1 MRVSSYQLLD
11 AGIKSIQQQS
21 VEAMK
26 WQQQISSGNKY
37 AKASDGAVA
46 VARGVEIQFDQSKYN
61 MLKANQDFVA
71 TRMALADAQLGA
83 MHEVLADMQ
92 QMSVQARQARV
103 RPRRPGPTRPGRL

>member
-46 VARGVEIQFDQSKYN
+46 VARGVEIQFD
-61 MLKANQDFVA
+61 
-71 TRMALADAQLGA
+71 
-83 MHEVLADMQ
+83 
-92 QMSVQARQARV
+92 
-103 RPRRPGPTRPGRL
+103 